1 MTAKDWL
8 LVFIADDEAG
18 EGIDPVR
25 LQKGMF
31 LLAQE
36 AGLPVR
42 QRYRFIPYNYGP
54 MSRGV
59 YRDVG
64 LLADERLLVERP
76 VAGYAWGRLVATDKG
91 RAQAEALVAEAAVTP
106 ERLRALRDIRRT
118 VSGASFA
125 ELLREIY
132 RRYPEYAVRS
142 VFGRGEDG

>member
-8 LVFIADDEAG
+8 LVFIACEEG
-18 EGIDPVR
+18 EEGLDPVR

-36 AGLPVR
+36 AGLPVA

-64 LLADERLLVERP
+64 LLADERLLDERP
-76 VAGYAWGRLVATDKG
+76 VPGYVWGRLVATEKG
-91 RAQAEALVAEAAVTP
+91 RERARELAAAATP
-106 ERLRALRDIRRT
+106 ERLRAVEEIRRT
-118 VSGASFA
+118 VAGTSFA
-125 ELLREIY
+125 ELLRLIY

-142 VFGRGEDG
+142 VFG